1 MEMSQAGLSV
11 ASPRR
16 EGEQIMAGQ
25 SKAPFRANH
34 VGSLL
39 RPLELHQARD
49 KHQKG
54 EINATQLRKVE
65 DRCIR
70 DAVKMQEDV
79 GMQGITDGKFRRTLW
94 HADFLSQMEGI
105 KVVEGLLP
113 ESARDFQNPDAD
125 VQRSPTQFVVTK
137 KLRHS
142 HGIEIDNFKFLAS
155 VTKQIPKQCIPSP
168 SLIHFRTGRGGVDKT
183 AYPEMVDFFADL
195 ARAYRAEIAELAAAG
210 CTYLEIDDVN
220 FAYLCDSKM
229 REGARKIGEDP
240 DKLPSLYA
248 NLINECIKDRPATM
262 VVCTHLCRGNFRSA
276 WVAEGGYDPV
286 AEVLFNE
293 LKVDGYFLEFDTP
306 RAGNFAPLRYMPKG
320 KKLVLGL
327 VTSKTPELEKPDDLK
342 RRIDEASKLV
352 PMDQLGISPQCGF
365 SSTVL
370 GNKLTIRDQ
379 IAKLRLVVQVA
390 RDVWGS

>member
-1 MEMSQAGLSV
+1 
-11 ASPRR
+11 
-16 EGEQIMAGQ
+16 MAA
-25 SKAPFRANH
+25 KERPPFRANH

-39 RPLELHQARD
+39 RPPELRQARD
-49 KHQKG
+49 KHQRG
-54 EINATQLRKVE
+54 EMSAAQLRELE

-70 DAVKMQEDV
+70 DAVRMQEDV
-79 GMQGITDGKFRRTLW
+79 GMQGITDGEFRRTLW
-94 HADFLSQMEGI
+94 HADFLSQIEGV

-113 ESARDFQNPDAD
+113 ESARHFQNPEAD
-125 VQRSPTQFVVTK
+125 VQRSPTQFMVAG

-142 HGIEIDNFKFLAS
+142 HGIETENFKFLAS
-155 VTKQIPKQCIPSP
+155 ATKQTPKQSIPSP
-168 SLIHFRTGRGGVDKT
+168 SLVHFRTGRAGVDKT
-183 AYPEMVDFFADL
+183 AYPDMSDFFSDL
-195 ARAYRAEIAELAAAG
+195 ARVYREEIAQLAEAG

-220 FAYLCDSKM
+220 FAYLCDAKM
-229 REGARKIGEDP
+229 REGARNIGEDP

-248 NLINECIKDRPATM
+248 NLINECIKDRPAGM

-306 RAGNFAPLRYMPKG
+306 RAGNFAPLRYMPKN
-320 KKLVLGL
+320 KRLILGL
-327 VTSKTPELEKPDDLK
+327 VTSKTSELENPDDLK
-342 RRIDEASKLV
+342 RRIDEASKFVAL
-352 PMDQLGISPQCGF
+352 DQLGISPQCGF

-370 GNKLTIRDQ
+370 GNRLTIDDQ
-379 IAKLRLVVQVA
+379 IAKLKLVVEVA